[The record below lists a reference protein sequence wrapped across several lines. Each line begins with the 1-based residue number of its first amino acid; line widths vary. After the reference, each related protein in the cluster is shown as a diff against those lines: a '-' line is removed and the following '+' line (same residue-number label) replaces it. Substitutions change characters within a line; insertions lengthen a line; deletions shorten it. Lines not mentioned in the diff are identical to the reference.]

1 MVVDAKL
8 RLLNVFPKLKN
19 ILRSN
24 LLPDD
29 NLPDYKSCDVD
40 QRIFHQTTKP
50 SGKIAVVTHNSRNV
64 GEWRWVLFNS
74 FSRGHLYRR
83 QGHSVILGCHIA
95 CLTRAGAM
103 DRVETEQRDEPQTD
117 FIYCHRAVTEV
128 LKFGSCNPG
137 VVGFYKT
144 FMRTLH
150 RKLGYH
156 HPVWAVSHAG
166 HYASSAA
173 EYDVFG
179 LDGQIEH
186 KLAFLRRHVPRDTRL
201 VLLGHSIGCYII
213 LDMMKRNPEL
223 NILKSIMLFPT
234 IERMAQTPQ
243 GKVMTPVLCGLRY
256 VAYLPLFL
264 LSLLPEALKAGLIRL
279 ALGGICSLDHTVVQ
293 PTVGLL
299 SGDCAANAMYMGGQE
314 MKKVLERDDLTI
326 KKNLEKRPTTGAL
339 FSIIMTS
346 SRTFHGDFRLC
357 ENGFRHAFVLDAGRE
372 VAQMVSEWIIFCGGE
387 GVSGNLC
394 PGPSTCLT
402 VTFSLELWIYLVH
415 NTQSSSDSTPPRVLS
430 CEEKAKRQ
438 PSISKAVCP
447 WGPGMI
453 RGTAW

>member
-1 MVVDAKL
+1 
-8 RLLNVFPKLKN
+8 
-19 ILRSN
+19 
-24 LLPDD
+24 
-29 NLPDYKSCDVD
+29 
-40 QRIFHQTTKP
+40 
-50 SGKIAVVTHNSRNV
+50 
-64 GEWRWVLFNS
+64 
-74 FSRGHLYRR
+74 
-83 QGHSVILGCHIA
+83 
-95 CLTRAGAM
+95 M

-128 LKFGSCNPG
+128 LKFGSCQFNSGHKVLFLIIPGNPG

-166 HYASSAA
+166 HCVPPDSMDMVEDASSAA

-326 KKNLEKRPTTGAL
+326 KKNLEKLIFYYGATDHWCPVQYYHDIKQD
-339 FSIIMTS
+339 FP
-346 SRTFHGDFRLC
+346 HGDFRLC

-372 VAQMVSEWIIFCGGE
+372 VAQMVSEWISVDFR
-387 GVSGNLC
+387 
-394 PGPSTCLT
+394 T
-402 VTFSLELWIYLVH
+402 
-415 NTQSSSDSTPPRVLS
+415 
-430 CEEKAKRQ
+430 
-438 PSISKAVCP
+438 
-447 WGPGMI
+447 
-453 RGTAW
+453 